1 MGRMAVVPCDPESRG
16 RYLSRKDIPQ
26 NYMGDFSLPGFIVDP
41 FTDACALLM
50 QAGYHLDEMDGGADI
65 TVDSAHAI
73 IAIQS
78 LLSRS
83 HVFCQFADVADTI
96 YQA

>member
-1 MGRMAVVPCDPESRG
+1 MGRIAVVPCDPESRG

-26 NYMGDFSLPGFIVDP
+26 NYMGDFSLPGFVVDP
-41 FTDACALLM
+41 FADACTLLL
-50 QAGYHLDEMDGGADI
+50 QTGYHLEEIGAGAEI

-73 IAIQS
+73 MAIQS

-83 HVFCQFADVADTI
+83 DISCQFADVADTI